1 MRLFL
6 NVVFAAAACVQC
18 AVVSAQVPSQ
28 RIILRLGMTGA
39 EVRKA
44 FGTPQI
50 YRQSKPARDFPSSA
64 AGVMPPSHDYHDV
77 YEIKTSLNAYDLEV
91 QYAMDDSESRLHP
104 VPRITSIYFELDKRM
119 GINDV
124 SKILD
129 DIPEVAALCG
139 AECTIAE
146 NPIMAGYFDLR
157 LHPKAVL
164 PTEQAE
170 ADWVGSI
177 FGRYPASR
185 FKPTVILFFERGLI
199 TRLTVVK
206 QEEGLI
212 PEGPV
217 KATWKP
223 QRP

>member
-77 YEIKTSLNAYDLEV
+77 YEIKTSLNAYEDRKSVAQAVTGV
-91 QYAMDDSESRLHP
+91 QTCALPIYLSSVETGTRLPKQCGRCDATIARLSRCL
-104 VPRITSIYFELDKRM
+104 R
-119 GINDV
+119 NQDV
-124 SKILD
+124 S
-129 DIPEVAALCG
+129 ER
-139 AECTIAE
+139 
-146 NPIMAGYFDLR
+146 LR
-157 LHPKAVL
+157 PG
-164 PTEQAE
+164 
-170 ADWVGSI
+170 GSVRN
-177 FGRYPASR
+177 G
-185 FKPTVILFFERGLI
+185 
-199 TRLTVVK
+199 
-206 QEEGLI
+206 
-212 PEGPV
+212 
-217 KATWKP
+217 
-223 QRP
+223 